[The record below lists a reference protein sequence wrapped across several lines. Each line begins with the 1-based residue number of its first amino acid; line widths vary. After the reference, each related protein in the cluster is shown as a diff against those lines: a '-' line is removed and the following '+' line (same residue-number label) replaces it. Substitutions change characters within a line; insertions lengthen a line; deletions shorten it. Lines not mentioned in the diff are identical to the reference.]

1 MFHKNICQYSH
12 YLPHRNE
19 VDERKK
25 NQQKQKVTTRKTVKN
40 KTTVK
45 ECQKKVKEKENSYE
59 HID

>member
-1 MFHKNICQYSH
+1 MFHKNIRQCSH
-12 YLPHRNE
+12 YLPHRKE
-19 VDERKK
+19 VDERR